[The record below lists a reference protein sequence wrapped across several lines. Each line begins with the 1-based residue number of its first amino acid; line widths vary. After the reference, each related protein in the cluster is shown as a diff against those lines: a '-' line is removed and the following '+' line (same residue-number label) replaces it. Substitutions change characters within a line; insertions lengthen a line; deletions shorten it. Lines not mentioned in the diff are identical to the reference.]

1 MGNSSI
7 LLFLLLSLIS
17 TVHSHDHHSTYIVH
31 VSKSQKPAIFMT
43 HHHWYSSTL
52 MTLPQSPHP
61 TKILYTYDHAIHGF
75 AARLTPSQAAALQD
89 LPGILSVQSE
99 RIHHL
104 DTTHTP
110 KFLGLA
116 DVSGIWPNSDY
127 ANDIIIGVLDSGI
140 WPERRSFSDTG
151 LSAVPASWKGSCE
164 TATNFSTSACN
175 RKLIGARAYY
185 AGYEE
190 YLQKKMNETLESRS
204 PRDTEG
210 HGTHTA
216 STAAGSTVT
225 SAGFYNLSIGEARG
239 IATKARIAVYKICW
253 LSGCFDSDILAAM
266 DESIADGVH
275 IISLSLSFNMP
286 AGDYDNDSIAIGSFG
301 AVQRGVLISAS
312 AGNDG
317 PTPGSVM
324 NIAPWIFTVG
334 ASTVDRE
341 FPANVVLGDG
351 TTYSGVSLYSGEPFD
366 SSDLSLVDGGSCL
379 KLKSSTVRGKI
390 VVCNDDS
397 DGLIIRKGDVVK
409 RAGGVGMIA
418 ADSYNEVPSAE
429 LHLIPATNV
438 GKTAGASIRKYIQS
452 KWWPWSSPTATI
464 VFKRTVISNSPV
476 SPKVARFSSR
486 GPTNKIPEI
495 LKPDVI
501 APGVN
506 ILASWTGFT
515 SPTNLEIDP
524 RRVEFNIKS
533 GTSMACPHVS
543 GLGALLRKAHPQW
556 SPAAIKSALMT
567 TSYNVDS
574 SGGNFED
581 QGTRNESTPFIHG
594 AGHVDPNKSLN
605 PGLIYDIN
613 TDDYVAFL
621 CAIGYG
627 VDRIAVFIKDKAAVN
642 CSAKSMASPG
652 DLNYPSFSVV
662 FKSNRDVVQRRR
674 VVTNVGGA
682 GSVYVANI
690 TGPSTV
696 QINVSPSKLVFSAQN
711 QSLSYVI
718 TFASIADPTASMG
731 FGSITWIDGAHVV
744 RSPIAICWSP
754 SSVSSI

>member
-7 LLFLLLSLIS
+7 FLFLLLSLIS

-99 RIHHL
+99 QIHHL

-110 KFLGLA
+110 TFLGLA
-116 DVSGIWPNSDY
+116 DISGLWPNSDY
-127 ANDIIIGVLDSGI
+127 ADDIIIGLLDTGI
-140 WPERRSFSDTG
+140 WPERRSFSDAG
-151 LSAVPASWKGSCE
+151 LTPVPDSWKGLCQ
-164 TATNFSTSACN
+164 TGPDFPATACN
-175 RKLIGARAYY
+175 RKLIGAKAYY

-190 YLQKKMNETLESRS
+190 YLEGKMDETVESRS
-204 PRDTEG
+204 PRDTKG

-216 STAAGSTVT
+216 STAAGAAVT
-225 SAGFYNLSIGEARG
+225 GAGFYNLSVGEARG
-239 IATKARIAVYKICW
+239 MATKARIAAYKICW
-253 LSGCFDSDILAAM
+253 LEGCFDSDILAAM
-266 DESIADGVH
+266 DQAVSDGVH
-275 IISLSLSFNMP
+275 VISLSVSLDFP
-286 AGDYDNDSIAIGSFG
+286 AQSYDKEAIAIGSFG
-301 AVQRGVLISAS
+301 AVQRGVLVSAS

-317 PTPGSVM
+317 PIPSSVM
-324 NIAPWIFTVG
+324 NIAPWILTVG

-341 FPANVVLGDG
+341 FPADVVLGDG
-351 TTYSGVSLYSGEPFD
+351 TTYSGVSLYGGDPLG
-366 SSDLSLVDGGSCL
+366 SSNLPLINGASCMRFTP
-379 KLKSSTVRGKI
+379 STVKGKI
-390 VVCNDDS
+390 VFCSDDG
-397 DGLIIRKGDVVK
+397 DGKVIEKGVK
-409 RAGGVGMIA
+409 VQQAGGAGMIMV
-418 ADSYNEVPSAE
+418 DSYNELPTAE
-429 LHLIPATNV
+429 KHVLPATNV
-438 GKTAGASIRKYIQS
+438 GKTAGASIRKYIRS
-452 KWWPWSSPTATI
+452 EKSPTATI
-464 VFKRTVISNSPV
+464 VFKGTVISTSPA

-486 GPTNKIPEI
+486 GPTKIVPEI

-515 SPTNLEIDP
+515 SPTGQEIDT
-524 RRVEFNIKS
+524 RRVEFSIES

-543 GLGALLRKAHPQW
+543 GLAALVRKARPQW
-556 SPAAIKSALMT
+556 TPAAIKSALMT
-567 TSYNVDS
+567 TSYNVDN
-574 SGGNFED
+574 SGKNFED
-581 QGTRNESTPFIHG
+581 LGTGAESTPFIHG
-594 AGHVDPNKSLN
+594 AGHVDPNKALN
-605 PGLIYDIN
+605 PGLIYDI
-613 TDDYVAFL
+613 TPDDYVAFL

-627 VDRIAVFIKDKAAVN
+627 PNQISLFVKDKATTD

-674 VVTNVGGA
+674 VVTNVGVA

-696 QINVSPSKLVFSAQN
+696 QISVSPSKLVFSAQN

-718 TFASIADPTASMG
+718 TFASIADPTASTG

-744 RSPIAICWSP
+744 RSPIAITWSP